1 MWDFFKRR
9 QILKMSKITALTND
23 LIFKFNSFFFWDKG
37 DEETFDKVVRLP
49 YMINSIFY
57 LHKLPATTS

>member
-9 QILKMSKITALTND
+9 KILKMSKTTALTND
-23 LIFKFNSFFFWDKG
+23 SIFKFNSFFWGDKG

-49 YMINSIFY
+49 YND
-57 LHKLPATTS
+57 